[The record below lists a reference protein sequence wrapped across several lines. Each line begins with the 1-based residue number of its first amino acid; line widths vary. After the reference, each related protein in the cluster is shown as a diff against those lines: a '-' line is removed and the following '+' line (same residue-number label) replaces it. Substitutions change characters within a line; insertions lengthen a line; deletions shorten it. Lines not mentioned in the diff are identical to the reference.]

1 MKNLTYLLS
10 VVVFLMF
17 FTGCGSEEAPK
28 KEIIR
33 PVKSMLVGSAA
44 DLAGQ
49 GFPATTKASQESE
62 ISFRVGGPLIKTNV
76 VEGAKVTKGSVIA
89 EIDPR
94 DYRIAEQSARARYEQ
109 TKAEADRYMRLWK
122 KGSVAKN
129 DYDRKKAAYLEAK
142 AAWEDAVNYLKDT
155 KLRAPFTGFYGA
167 KLVDVGQD
175 VRSKQPITTL
185 SNLSVIEV
193 ATTIPEQL
201 AVKFRNFDSYDVV
214 FDTYPDH
221 TFKATL
227 KEMGKVPTPEGFP
240 LRLYLEHK
248 NDPNNTKQPKVS
260 AGMSC
265 RVNIK
270 LKNLKQ
276 DDMQMVIPLAAVIE
290 GETDKTPSVWILE
303 GTGDSYTVKKQHINL
318 DGFAG
323 KDKVKVKDG
332 LKAGEQIVVAGAK
345 RLVEGQKVKILD
357 QKAFN

>member
-10 VVVFLMF
+10 ITVLLIF

-33 PVKSMLVGSAA
+33 PVKAIMVGSAV

-76 VEGAKVTKGSVIA
+76 VEGKLAKKGEIIA

-94 DYRIAEQSARARYEQ
+94 DYKIAEQSARARYEQ
-109 TKAEADRYMRLWK
+109 AKAEAQRYKRLWE
-122 KGSVAKN
+122 KGAVAKN
-129 DYDRKKAAYLEAK
+129 DYDRKQATYLEAK
-142 AAWEDAVNYLKDT
+142 AAWEDAVNNLKDT
-155 KLRAPFTGFYGA
+155 KLRAPFTGYYGP
-167 KLVDVGQD
+167 KMVDVGQD
-175 VRSKQPITTL
+175 VRPKQPITTL
-185 SNLSVIEV
+185 SNLSIIEV

-201 AVKFRNFDSYDVV
+201 AVKFRNFDSYEVI
-214 FDTYPDH
+214 FDTYPDKV
-221 TFKATL
+221 FKATL
-227 KEMGKVPTPEGFP
+227 KEMGKVPTAEGFP
-240 LRLYLEHK
+240 LRLYLEHQNNPK
-248 NDPNNTKQPKVS
+248 DPNQPKIS

-270 LKNLKQ
+270 LKNINEADK
-276 DDMQMVIPLAAVIE
+276 QMVIPFAAVIE
-290 GETDKTPSVWILE
+290 GQTDNSPSVWLLE
-303 GTGDSYTVKKQHINL
+303 GKDTLTVKKQHVQL

-323 KDKVKVKDG
+323 KDYVKIKSG
-332 LKAGEQIVVAGAK
+332 LKAGQMIVVAGAK
-345 RLVEGQKVKILD
+345 RLIEGQKVKILD

>member
-10 VVVFLMF
+10 IAVLLIF

-33 PVKSMLVGSAA
+33 PVKAMIAGSAV

-49 GFPATTKASQESE
+49 GFPATSKASQESE

-76 VEGAKVTKGSVIA
+76 VEGKRVKKDEIIA

-94 DYRIAEQSARARYEQ
+94 DYKIAEQSARARYVQ
-109 TKAEADRYMRLWK
+109 TKAEAQRYKRLWE
-122 KGSVAKN
+122 KGAVAKN
-129 DYDRKKAAYLEAK
+129 DYDRKKATYLEAK
-142 AAWEDAVNYLKDT
+142 AAWEDALNNLKDT
-155 KLRAPFTGFYGA
+155 KLKSPFTGYYGP

-175 VRSKQPITTL
+175 VRPRQPITTL
-185 SNLSVIEV
+185 SNLSIIEIV
-193 ATTIPEQL
+193 TTIPEQL
-201 AVKFRNFDSYDVV
+201 AVKYRDFDSYEVF
-214 FDTYPDH
+214 FDTYPNQV
-221 TFKATL
+221 FKATL
-227 KEMGKVPTPEGFP
+227 KEMGKVPSAEGFP
-240 LRLYLEHK
+240 LRLYLDHE
-248 NDPNNTKQPKVS
+248 NDPNDPTQPKIS

-270 LKNLKQ
+270 LKNIEEEDK
-276 DDMQMVIPLAAVIE
+276 QMVIPFSAVFE
-290 GETDKTPSVWILE
+290 GQTENAPSVWVLE
-303 GTGDSYTVKKQHINL
+303 GENPLTVKKQHVQL

-323 KDKVKVKDG
+323 KNKVRIKSG
-332 LKAGEQIVVAGAK
+332 LKAGQMIVVAGAK

>member
-10 VVVFLMF
+10 IAVLLIF

-33 PVKSMLVGSAA
+33 PVKAMMVGSAV

-76 VEGAKVTKGSVIA
+76 VEGKMVKKGQIIA

-142 AAWEDAVNYLKDT
+142 AAWEDALNNLKDT
-155 KLRAPFTGFYGA
+155 KLRAPFTGFYGK

-175 VRSKQPITTL
+175 VRSKQPVTTI

-201 AVKFRNFDSYDVV
+201 AVKYRNFDSYEVV

-240 LRLYLEHK
+240 LRLYLEHQ
-248 NDPNNTKQPKVS
+248 NDPKDANQPKIS

-270 LKNLKQ
+270 LKNVGEE
-276 DDMQMVIPLAAVIE
+276 DDQMVIPLAAVFE
-290 GETDKTPSVWILE
+290 GQTDNSPSVWVLE
-303 GTGDSYTVKKQHINL
+303 GKNTMTVKKQPVKL

-323 KDKVKVKDG
+323 KDYVKIKSG
-332 LKAGEQIVVAGAK
+332 LKAGQMIVVAGAK
-345 RLVEGQKVKILD
+345 RLIEGQKVKILD